1 MAKDPFSIRVSEEV
15 QEKFKEFAESGE
27 FRNQGEF
34 FTHLLTLYAAQEIS
48 IKVPTLE
55 GAITAVTDMADRVC
69 KILIGTGETIT
80 VNHEKLKDETEAWI
94 EAQRLENNE
103 KIKAFI
109 SENESLKEKN
119 AQQGQLIS
127 EQQQLTESI
136 KRSLIETQERIKDL
150 ENNLNDKTALNI
162 VYFNKISSLET
173 EIENNE
179 TFVTKAAD
187 SLTELETLRFTVK
200 ELNLRND
207 QNELEREKA
216 LGELEK
222 ALRNEMTE
230 QQARHTA
237 VVNEYENR
245 LLEQERSM
253 RNEIT
258 EQLARHTATV
268 NDYEKKL
275 LEQEKAQLDHE
286 KALRNEMGE
295 QQNKYAASV
304 TVYENKVKA
313 LLDEFERRPI
323 APTANS

>member
-1 MAKDPFSIRVSEEV
+1 MAKDPFSIRVSEQV

-34 FTHLLTLYAAQEIS
+34 FTHLLTLYAAQETS

-69 KILIGTGETIT
+69 KILIGTGEAIS
-80 VNHEKLKDETEAWI
+80 VNQEKLKNETEAWL
-94 EAQRLENNE
+94 EAQRLEAVE

-109 SENESLKEKN
+109 SGNESLKKKIDD
-119 AQQGQLIS
+119 QGLLLS
-127 EQQQLTESI
+127 EQQQLNETI
-136 KRSLIETQERIKDL
+136 NKNLTETQEYVKNL
-150 ENNLNDKTALNI
+150 ENTLNDKTALNT
-162 VYFNKISSLET
+162 VYLNKISALET
-173 EIENNE
+173 EIKDNE

-187 SLTELETLRFTVK
+187 SLAELDTLRFTVK
-200 ELNLRND
+200 ELKLRND

-216 LGELEK
+216 LRELEK

-237 VVNEYENR
+237 VVNEYEKR
-245 LLEQERSM
+245 LADQQAQHNVVL
-253 RNEIT
+253 
-258 EQLARHTATV
+258 

-275 LEQEKAQLDHE
+275 LEQEKAQLDRE
-286 KALRNEMGE
+286 KTIRSEMGE

-304 TVYENKVKA
+304 TVYENKVKT
-313 LLDEFERRPI
+313 LLDELERRPI
-323 APTANS
+323 APAANS